1 MNRQP
6 IESSVIVSAGYDPD
20 TNTMDVEFVS
30 GRVYRYFMIPAETFE
45 ALTKADSAGRYFNE
59 TIRERFPSQELT
71 EL

>member
-6 IESSVIVSAGYDPD
+6 IHSSVIVSAGYDPG

-30 GRVYRYFMIPAETFE
+30 GRVYRYFMIPAEMFE
-45 ALTKADSAGRYFNE
+45 ALVKADSAGRYFNE